1 MAFAPITPIA
11 PIGAPGAIQGAN
23 PTSSPAVARGGDS
36 FGASLTGALEQ
47 LSDAHKVADDLA
59 LQAATGDLQAV
70 QDYVI
75 ASTEAQL
82 LTQLTVQVR
91 NRAVEAFQD
100 IMRMQV

>member
-1 MAFAPITPIA
+1 MAIGPITPIGISGPLQAGNITSTQAA
-11 PIGAPGAIQGAN
+11 PR
-23 PTSSPAVARGGDS
+23 TGDG
-36 FGASLTGALEQ
+36 FAASLTGALEQ
-47 LSDAHKVADDLA
+47 LSNAHKAADDLA

-82 LTQLTVQVR
+82 MTQLTVQVR

>member
-1 MAFAPITPIA
+1 MSIGPITPIGISG
-11 PIGAPGAIQGAN
+11 PIQAGNLTGAQAN
-23 PTSSPAVARGGDS
+23 VRSGEGFS
-36 FGASLTGALEQ
+36 ASLTGALEQ
-47 LSDAHKVADDLA
+47 LSEAHRVADDLA

-82 LTQLTVQVR
+82 MTQLTVQVR

>member
-1 MAFAPITPIA
+1 MAIGPITPIGISGPLQA
-11 PIGAPGAIQGAN
+11 GNITG
-23 PTSSPAVARGGDS
+23 SPAVARNGDGFS
-36 FGASLTGALEQ
+36 ASLTGALDQ

-59 LQAATGDLQAV
+59 LQAATGDLHAV

-82 LTQLTVQVR
+82 MTQLTVQVR